1 MAPSFKT
8 YPGVK
13 SSHAMP
19 TPSPRTFREQP
30 DPNQM
35 SNNQSFLLAE
45 QLAEEDLDED
55 EILQVLKSIQMKSH
69 HAKKMGT
76 TCELYRRRGNY

>member
-13 SSHAMP
+13 SSHTMP
-19 TPSPRTFREQP
+19 TPSPRTFSQ
-30 DPNQM
+30 DTNQV
-35 SNNQSFLLAE
+35 SANQSFLLAE
-45 QLAEEDLDED
+45 QLAEEDLNED
-55 EILQVLKSIQMKSH
+55 EILQVLKSIQQKSH

-76 TCELYRRRGNY
+76 TC